1 MTLTQTAYLTVQEGN
16 NEAVFELRLD
26 LEETADLNKSFIM
39 GDRGQTIQ
47 EVYEQFLGDDEELEG
62 KNRRAGFTLDGG
74 AGEWQHTLSFS
85 TGLEDR
91 DVTWGDGSDDPQ
103 KDASGPDVHPLTRK
117 QIMESWLARTR
128 TDSANPAR
136 LYWGEYTDGRFE
148 GTAGAFNQPMFVA
161 VNEYNI
167 SSPDVNRDVN
177 TMDGTVTLSRIA
189 LFPDSIPD
197 DLDEGIDLIRES
209 LEGIVD

>member
-1 MTLTQTAYLTVQEGN
+1 MTLTEQAYLTVREGE
-16 NEAVFELRLD
+16 NEAVFQLRID

-39 GDRGQTIQ
+39 SDRGQTIQ
-47 EVYEQFLGDDEELEG
+47 EVYEQFLGDDEDFSG

-74 AGEWQHTLSFS
+74 AGEWTHTLSFS
-85 TGLEDR
+85 TGLEDAR
-91 DVTWGDGSDDPQ
+91 WGDDSNDPQ
-103 KDASGPDVHPLTRK
+103 KDASGPDVNPLSRK

-148 GTAGAFNQPMFVA
+148 GECGAFNQPMFVA
-161 VNEYNI
+161 VNEFNL
-167 SSPDVNRDVN
+167 SSPDVNQDVN
-177 TMDGTVTLSRIA
+177 TMEGTITVSRIA
-189 LFPDSIPD
+189 LFPESVPD
-197 DLDEGIDLIRES
+197 DLDEAIDLVRES

>member
-1 MTLTQTAYLTVQEGN
+1 MTLTEQAYLTVREGE
-16 NEAVFELRLD
+16 NEAVFQLRID

-39 GDRGQTIQ
+39 SDRGQTIQ
-47 EVYEQFLGDDEELEG
+47 EVYEQFLGDDEDLSG

-85 TGLEDR
+85 TGLEDAR
-91 DVTWGDGSDDPQ
+91 WGDDSNDTQ

-148 GTAGAFNQPMFVA
+148 GEAGAFNQPMFVA
-161 VNEYNI
+161 VNEFNL
-167 SSPDVNRDVN
+167 SSPDVNQDVN
-177 TMDGTVTLSRIA
+177 TMDGTITVSRIA
-189 LFPDSIPD
+189 LFPESVPE
-197 DLDEGIDLIRES
+197 DLDEAIDLIRDS